1 MRPQEI
7 ERLKQLARKLDID
20 HQEFDFN
27 AGFDYQTIKGQM
39 LKRACIRTPDMMEKD
54 LVIWDATAEM
64 YDSVPVEQKVYI
76 PDEMIGQEA
85 DFINMLVLSFNVHDY
100 SLAKKILLAKY
111 KGNMMPRTLQIMEA
125 NKKAT
130 WKIRMMWF
138 MGRKEVT
145 NTILEELK
153 LKHNLRPRVLRDS
166 YFRRDFVHYANGHL
180 YFMKKGDFKAMMQ
193 KQSVVLAEEDERMM
207 EKMLY

>member
-7 ERLKQLARKLDID
+7 ERLKTLARKLDID
-20 HQEFDFN
+20 YQEFDYK
-27 AGFDYQTIKGQM
+27 AFDYQTIKEQM
-39 LKRACIRTPDMMEKD
+39 LKRACIRTPEMLEKN
-54 LVIWDATAEM
+54 LVIWDSMAEQ
-64 YDSVPVEQKVYI
+64 YDMTPIEQRVYI
-76 PDEMIGQEA
+76 SDEMTDQEA
-85 DFINMLVLSFNVHDY
+85 DFVNMLVLSFNVHDY

-145 NTILEELK
+145 NTILEEMRE
-153 LKHNLRPRVLRDS
+153 KHNLRPRVLRDS
-166 YFRRDFVHYANGHL
+166 FFRRDFVHYADGSL

-193 KQSVVLAEEDERMM
+193 KQSVVLEEEDRKLI
-207 EKMLY
+207 EKMTR